1 MKFQH
6 RTRNFDSEN
15 DKGDEEGPTLVTN
28 DDGNGGIKHIKEIQ
42 KVQTVSN
49 D

>member
-6 RTRNFDSEN
+6 RTRNFDSKN